1 MINATRVVELSL
13 RGQVGLAWRF
23 TSFGRLL
30 AARGQYEQ
38 ARVLL
43 TQSLVLFGQE
53 ADFWGIALSLEGL
66 SLVALGRHDYVR
78 VACLA
83 GAAAALLEGHD
94 VELFPSDQAQREHA
108 LSKARAYLGEIAFA
122 EAYAQGRAMTP
133 KQAIA
138 YALEEH
144 VL

>member
-1 MINATRVVELSL
+1 M
-13 RGQVGLAWRF
+13 AWRF

-30 AARGQYEQ
+30 AAQGQYEQ
-38 ARVLL
+38 ARLLL
-43 TQSLVLFGQE
+43 TQSLALFRQE

-66 SLVALGRHDYVR
+66 SLVALGKHDYVR

-94 VELFPSDQAQREHA
+94 VELFPSDQVHRERA
-108 LSKARAYLGEIAFA
+108 LTKARAYLGETAFA
-122 EAYAQGRAMTP
+122 DAYAQGRAMTP

-138 YALEEH
+138 YALEEQ